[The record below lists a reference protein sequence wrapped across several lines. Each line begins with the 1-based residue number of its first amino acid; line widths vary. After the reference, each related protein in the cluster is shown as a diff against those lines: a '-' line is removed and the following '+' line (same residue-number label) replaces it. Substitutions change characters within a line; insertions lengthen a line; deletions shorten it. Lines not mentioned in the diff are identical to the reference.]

1 MTDVWFY
8 HLEKQPL
15 EHVLPRIV
23 AKAIERGLP
32 LVIET
37 PSQDHITKISD
48 MLWAAED
55 VAFLPHGFE
64 GDGQDEMQPVW
75 LTSGSENPND
85 SKMRIYTHGAIP
97 SDISMLSRAMLMFD
111 GNDQQALDSA
121 RAEWK
126 RHKADGHSV
135 SYWRQDE
142 SGKWQDQA
150 K

>member
-1 MTDVWFY
+1 MTEVWFY

-15 EHVLPRIV
+15 DHVLPRIV
-23 AKAIERGLP
+23 SKANERGLQ

-37 PSQDHITKISD
+37 TSQDQVTQISD

-64 GDGQDEMQPVW
+64 GDGQDEIQSIW
-75 LTSGSENPND
+75 LTSGQDNPNE
-85 SKMRIYTHGAIP
+85 SKMRIFTFGAIP
-97 SDISMLSRAMLMFD
+97 IDISNLSRAMLMFD
-111 GNDQQALDSA
+111 GNDVQALDRA

-126 RHKADGHSV
+126 RHKSDGHQV